1 MITIKLRF
9 TAQLK
14 DIVGKG
20 MDTVS
25 VNEKEKL
32 QDVLKNLVNNYGAD
46 FGNILFDENGAYRHS
61 NLIVINQ
68 NQVDYKENI
77 SITDGMEITLMS
89 PISGG

>member
-14 DIVGKG
+14 DRVGKG
-20 MDTVS
+20 SDTVS
-25 VNEKEKL
+25 VEESTTLHDLLKHLVEK
-32 QDVLKNLVNNYGAD
+32 YGAD
-46 FGNILFDENGAYRHS
+46 FGTILFDENGVYRHS

-68 NQVDYKENI
+68 NQENYEDN
-77 SITDGMEITLMS
+77 ITLVDGMEVTLMS